1 MFICTAL
8 WSPPRWT
15 LDRCSGNIHI
25 GYAGLNGNRYGGEK
39 AEGTIVKNGCG
50 NQFELGRF
58 CSGEKSWSVPVYRAG
73 LPRFTAVYRVPV
85 YRSYL
90 YDNLDRLVG
99 ESAIGRSY
107 AYDLSGNR
115 TSLGIGGTNYAY
127 TYKST
132 APLSNRLLAAQG
144 PLPARNYSFNE
155 TGAIT
160 GDGQKTYAYNLRG
173 RLATLTT
180 AAGVSTYEHNGL
192 GQRTAKT
199 VLGTTTRYAYDEQGH
214 LLGEYAASG
223 TPIREYVWLG
233 DTPVLMLA
241 HTANQPPTVYLIH
254 ADQIDTPRMVQDAQ
268 YNNRWAWDAD
278 GFGQL
283 PPNENPAGLGGF
295 VFNLR
300 MPGQYFDAE
309 SGLFY
314 NHFRDY
320 DPGTGRY
327 VESDPI
333 GLAGGINTYT
343 YVGGNPVSFVDPLGL
358 QAYTGQ
364 TPPANI
370 QGGPWEPQAG
380 QPPGTFQ
387 GPQNPG
393 GGPRDICR
401 YVPDRANGGPA
412 NAPDAYWK
420 TKTPEGKWQRYNL
433 QGSPVTAEQAHPGNR
448 PAAPAAAPATNWL
461 LRLGVGIGLMLY
473 SGEAH

>member
-1 MFICTAL
+1 MVCPGL
-8 WSPPRWT
+8 PR
-15 LDRCSGNIHI
+15 
-25 GYAGLNGNRYGGEK
+25 
-39 AEGTIVKNGCG
+39 
-50 NQFELGRF
+50 
-58 CSGEKSWSVPVYRAG
+58 PVYRAG

-333 GLAGGINTYT
+333 GLAGGINTYS
-343 YVGGNPVSFVDPLGL
+343 YVRGNPLSNVD
-358 QAYTGQ
+358 
-364 TPPANI
+364 
-370 QGGPWEPQAG
+370 
-380 QPPGTFQ
+380 
-387 GPQNPG
+387 
-393 GGPRDICR
+393 
-401 YVPDRANGGPA
+401 
-412 NAPDAYWK
+412 
-420 TKTPEGKWQRYNL
+420 PEGKNTVAL
-433 QGSPVTAEQAHPGNR
+433 GAGAGGAIAGPPGAVVGAVLGFITGVVIYEVCKSNSTEKKCKLHSQNR
-448 PAAPAAAPATNWL
+448 
-461 LRLGVGIGLMLY
+461 IGLPPGKIRCNYICKLD
-473 SGEAH
+473 SGGSGFVTRIQTGDSCPSETDWVEGDQGF

>member
-333 GLAGGINTYT
+333 GLAGGINTYS
-343 YVGGNPVSFVDPLGL
+343 YVRGNPLSNVD
-358 QAYTGQ
+358 
-364 TPPANI
+364 
-370 QGGPWEPQAG
+370 
-380 QPPGTFQ
+380 
-387 GPQNPG
+387 
-393 GGPRDICR
+393 
-401 YVPDRANGGPA
+401 
-412 NAPDAYWK
+412 
-420 TKTPEGKWQRYNL
+420 PEGKNTVAL
-433 QGSPVTAEQAHPGNR
+433 GAGAGGAIAGPPGAVVGAVLGFITGVVIYEVCKSNSTEKKCKLHSQNR
-448 PAAPAAAPATNWL
+448 
-461 LRLGVGIGLMLY
+461 IGLPPGKIRCNYICKLD
-473 SGEAH
+473 SGGSGFVTRIQTGDSCPSETDWVEGDQGF

>member
-333 GLAGGINTYT
+333 GLAGGINTYS
-343 YVGGNPVSFVDPLGL
+343 YVRGNPLSNVD
-358 QAYTGQ
+358 
-364 TPPANI
+364 
-370 QGGPWEPQAG
+370 
-380 QPPGTFQ
+380 
-387 GPQNPG
+387 
-393 GGPRDICR
+393 
-401 YVPDRANGGPA
+401 
-412 NAPDAYWK
+412 
-420 TKTPEGKWQRYNL
+420 PEGKNTVAL
-433 QGSPVTAEQAHPGNR
+433 GAGAGGAIAGPPGAVVGAVLGFITGVVIYEVCKSNSTKKKCKLHSQNR
-448 PAAPAAAPATNWL
+448 
-461 LRLGVGIGLMLY
+461 IGLPPGKIRCNYICKLD
-473 SGEAH
+473 SGGSGFVTRIQTGDSCPSETDWVEGDQGF

>member
-1 MFICTAL
+1 VFICTAL

-333 GLAGGINTYT
+333 GLAGGINTYS
-343 YVGGNPVSFVDPLGL
+343 YVRGNPLSNVD
-358 QAYTGQ
+358 
-364 TPPANI
+364 
-370 QGGPWEPQAG
+370 
-380 QPPGTFQ
+380 
-387 GPQNPG
+387 
-393 GGPRDICR
+393 
-401 YVPDRANGGPA
+401 
-412 NAPDAYWK
+412 
-420 TKTPEGKWQRYNL
+420 PEGKNTVAL
-433 QGSPVTAEQAHPGNR
+433 GAGAGGAIAGPPGAVVGAVLGFITGVVIYEVCKSNSTEKKCKLHSQNR
-448 PAAPAAAPATNWL
+448 
-461 LRLGVGIGLMLY
+461 IGLPPGKIRCNYICKLD
-473 SGEAH
+473 SGGSGFVTRIQTGDSCPSETDWVEGDQGF

>member
-333 GLAGGINTYT
+333 GLAGGINTYS
-343 YVGGNPVSFVDPLGL
+343 YVRGNPLSNVD
-358 QAYTGQ
+358 
-364 TPPANI
+364 
-370 QGGPWEPQAG
+370 
-380 QPPGTFQ
+380 
-387 GPQNPG
+387 
-393 GGPRDICR
+393 
-401 YVPDRANGGPA
+401 
-412 NAPDAYWK
+412 
-420 TKTPEGKWQRYNL
+420 PEGKNTVAL
-433 QGSPVTAEQAHPGNR
+433 GAGAGGAIAGPPGAVVGAVLGFITGVVIYEVCKSNSTEKKCKLHSQNR
-448 PAAPAAAPATNWL
+448 
-461 LRLGVGIGLMLY
+461 IGLPPGKIRCNYICKLD
-473 SGEAH
+473 SGGSGFVTRIQTGDSCPSETDRVEGDQGF

>member
-283 PPNENPAGLGGF
+283 PPNENPAGLGTLS
-295 VFNLR
+295 FNLR
-300 MPGQYFDAE
+300 MPGQYYDAE

-333 GLAGGINTYT
+333 GLAGGINTYS
-343 YVGGNPVSFVDPLGL
+343 YVRGNPLSNVD
-358 QAYTGQ
+358 
-364 TPPANI
+364 
-370 QGGPWEPQAG
+370 
-380 QPPGTFQ
+380 
-387 GPQNPG
+387 
-393 GGPRDICR
+393 
-401 YVPDRANGGPA
+401 
-412 NAPDAYWK
+412 
-420 TKTPEGKWQRYNL
+420 PEGKNTVAL
-433 QGSPVTAEQAHPGNR
+433 GAGAGGAIAGPPGAVVGAVLGFITGVVIYEVCKSNSTEKKCKLHSQNR
-448 PAAPAAAPATNWL
+448 
-461 LRLGVGIGLMLY
+461 IGLPPGKIRCNYICKLD
-473 SGEAH
+473 SGGSGFVTRIQTGDSCPSETDWVEGDQGF